1 MSVVTRVA
9 SIDIGTNTFLC
20 LIAEVVNGKIE
31 TIISDKV
38 ETVRLGEGVHKN
50 REFLL
55 SALERADRCLDRFA
69 QDILANNVSKV
80 GAVATSAARDVKN
93 GYKLLEIGT
102 KHGIPITIVGGEKE
116 AKLTF
121 EGVCTNPLFD
131 SSIVVVDV
139 GGGSTEVTYLDQS
152 GQIKGTSYDI
162 GGVRLTELFVKGHP
176 TTQKEIAEIK
186 SYAQGALSSVAPQPT
201 KKIVAVAGTPTTIAA
216 LELGVDY
223 TREIIEGYRLS
234 LKTIEKWVTTLAPM
248 TLEERSKIKGLEPK
262 RADIILAGATIL
274 AETVKALGAQE
285 LYVSTRGVRYGL
297 AAELGQ

>member
-1 MSVVTRVA
+1 MSAATRVA

-20 LIAEVVNGKIE
+20 LIAEVVDGKIE
-31 TIISDKV
+31 TILSDKV

-69 QDILANNVSKV
+69 QDILVNNVKKV

-102 KHGIPITIVGGEKE
+102 KHGIPITIVGGERE

-121 EGVCTNPLFD
+121 EGVCTSPEFD

-139 GGGSTEVTYLDQS
+139 GGGSTEITYLDQS
-152 GQIKGTSYDI
+152 DQIKGASYDI
-162 GGVRLTELFVKGHP
+162 GGVRLTESFIKGHP
-176 TTQKEIAEIK
+176 TTQAEITEIK
-186 SYAQGALSSVAPQPT
+186 SYAQSALSGVVPQPT

-216 LELGVDY
+216 LELGVEY
-223 TREIIEGYRLS
+223 TRESIEGYRLT
-234 LKTIEKWVTTLAPM
+234 LETIEKWVTKLAPLS
-248 TLEERSKIKGLEPK
+248 LEDRAKFKGLEPK
-262 RADIILAGATIL
+262 RADIIIAGATIL
-274 AETVKALGAQE
+274 AETVRALGSRE

-297 AAELGQ
+297 AAELGR